1 MKRIFFMLLIIV
13 SLFAFSYQVNAET
26 SNGDIYE
33 IEAPDF
39 DFDNSSRSCSELL
52 GNNLVLVVRFGMNS
66 IRIIGVIVAIIMGM
80 TTMLSVVNKG
90 DVGEWNKAVKK
101 CIWIAVVLVIV
112 VMLPTLS
119 RVIGNLFGLDTSCL

>member
-1 MKRIFFMLLIIV
+1 MKSFYLKPKFFSVMKKYSAQQFTKDLI
-13 SLFAFSYQVNAET
+13 A
-26 SNGDIYE
+26 
-33 IEAPDF
+33 
-39 DFDNSSRSCSELL
+39 
-52 GNNLVLVVRFGMNS
+52 
-66 IRIIGVIVAIIMGM
+66 GVIVAIIMGM